1 MRKSNT
7 FFQVGYMYMQGT
19 LRGAACALL
28 MMVWLGLGSASGA
41 DFSAAEIVAS
51 GGTQRAM

>member
-28 MMVWLGLGSASGA
+28 MMIWMGLGSASGA
-41 DFSAAEIVAS
+41 DFSSA
-51 GGTQRAM
+51 